1 MSLSTHVLDTAA
13 GRPAAGVAVRLD
25 RCDPDGGWTELAS
38 GQTGPDGR
46 LSGWLP
52 DGQPAAGRH
61 RLTFGTGGY
70 FAGQGVATLYP
81 EVTITFEVSD
91 AGGHYHLPVLLSPF
105 GYSTYRGS

>member
-25 RCDPDGGWTELAS
+25 RYGPDGGWTELAR
-38 GQTGPDGR
+38 GHTGPDGR

-52 DGQPAAGRH
+52 DGQPATGRH

-70 FAGQGVATLYP
+70 FAAQGVATLYP

-91 AGGHYHLPVLLSPF
+91 AGAHYHLPVLLSPF